1 MIVPFMDSFHSQ
13 GVSSAAWI
21 FAASLVVLSAL
32 LLLRKHRVRESS
44 YPLYKEIPDGILTHM
59 PSKKE
64 LAELD
69 QKIDVIVCDTKYF
82 F

>member
-13 GVSSAAWI
+13 GISSAAWI

-44 YPLYKEIPDGILTHM
+44 CPLYKEIPDGVLTHT

-64 LAELD
+64 LVELD
-69 QKIDVIVCDTKYF
+69 QKIDVIVRDT
-82 F
+82 